1 MWMSFIEQA
10 NKVCDVPY
18 SQIQVGTKAVYT
30 KTITNED
37 VLEFAKVTG
46 DINPIHVDDEFAK
59 TTMFKE
65 RIAHGLLTAGFIS
78 TLIGTK
84 LPGKNTLYLSQD
96 VKFKAPVK
104 IGDTLTVVGEV
115 IEKRDDKQIL
125 KMTTHIYNQFE
136 KMVLEGTAVV
146 MKM

>member
-1 MWMSFIEQA
+1 MSFIEQA
-10 NKVCDVPY
+10 NQVCDVPY
-18 SQIQVGTKAVYT
+18 SQIQVGTKAIYT

-46 DINPIHVDDEFAK
+46 DVNPIHVDEEFAK

-65 RIAHGLLTAGFIS
+65 RIAHALLTAGIIS
-78 TLIGTK
+78 TLIGPK
-84 LPGKNTLYLSQD
+84 LPRKKTLYLSHE

-125 KMTTHIYNQFE
+125 KMNTHIYNQFE